1 MVTHEGLTGTP
12 LSKDPNIRRVSLL
25 GASGLVTQL
34 FTFVSLIHFCFTTG
48 VVAVGKA
55 DWTLVLV
62 PDWALSDTLSK
73 ALTQWT

>member
-34 FTFVSLIHFCFTTG
+34 FTFVSLIPG